1 MLIVVRSGEPA
12 PVSGT
17 YEEIGELGHPIN
29 VRVTVRKGERLPHS
43 PQGYFWRLVNI

>member
-1 MLIVVRSGEPA
+1 MFIVVRSDEPA

-17 YEEIGELGHPIN
+17 YEEISELGHPTN
-29 VRVTVRKGERLPHS
+29 LRVTVRKGERLPPS